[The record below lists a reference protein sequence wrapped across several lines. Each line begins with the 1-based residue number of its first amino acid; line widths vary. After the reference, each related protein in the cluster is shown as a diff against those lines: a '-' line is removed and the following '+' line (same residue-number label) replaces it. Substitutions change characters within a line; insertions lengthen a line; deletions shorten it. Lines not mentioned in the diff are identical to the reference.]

1 MVENLRV
8 AEGGFK
14 MPGLILLDGF
24 NPGLYGGEWLRL
36 GRDGAWTG
44 LEAGRVNGATSAR
57 AAQTGRCD
65 G

>member
-1 MVENLRV
+1 M

-14 MPGLILLDGF
+14 MSGLILLDGF
-24 NPGLYGGEWLRL
+24 NPGLSGGKRVETRAGRGVDRTGGGEN
-36 GRDGAWTG
+36 A
-44 LEAGRVNGATSAR
+44 ATSAR